1 MGELRLHNLT
11 IRFGAR
17 TVVEDFSLVVHDG
30 EMASL
35 LGPSGAGKT
44 TILKAVAGL
53 LTPAA
58 GDILIDGKP
67 VEGLA
72 PEKRDAVM
80 VFQEPLL
87 FPFMNVAQNVGFGLR
102 MRGLK
107 TAAAEIRV
115 RDILALTRLEGLEKR
130 KVHAL
135 SGGQQQRVA
144 LARALVLK
152 PSVLLLDEPLSNLDA
167 TLRQRMRDLILDIQ
181 AETRMTMLFV
191 THDQSEAL
199 MMSDRVALLL
209 DGRLRQVGPPR
220 ELFHQPGDPEVARF
234 FGGTNFFQ
242 GRVRNGCLH
251 SEFGVF
257 PIQPLVGNG
266 HLRTATIRPEDIRIA
281 PLGSGPAGGLT
292 GRIVKTSFEG
302 STTRL
307 VVACAAGDLTVLTPR
322 EGFAPGQEV
331 ALSLS
336 AQKIR
341 LFPST
346 ANRHFQN
353 AGPQHADDED

>member
-1 MGELRLHNLT
+1 MGELRLDNLT
-11 IRFGAR
+11 VRFGAR
-17 TVVEDFSLVVHDG
+17 TVVEGFSLLVRNG

-44 TILKAVAGL
+44 TILKTVAGL
-53 LTPAA
+53 LAPSV
-58 GDILIDGKP
+58 GEILIDGQA
-67 VEGLA
+67 VGGLA
-72 PEKRDAVM
+72 PEKRDVVM

-87 FPFMNVAQNVGFGLR
+87 FPFMNVAQNIGFGLR

-107 TAAAEIRV
+107 GPEVDARV
-115 RDILALTRLEGLEKR
+115 RDILSLTRLEGLEDR

-167 TLRQRMRDLILDIQ
+167 SLRQRMRDLILEIQ

-209 DGRLRQVGPPR
+209 KGRLRQVGPPR
-220 ELFHQPGDPEVARF
+220 ELFYEPADPEVARF

-242 GRVRNGCLH
+242 GHVRDGHLH
-251 SEFGVF
+251 CAFGIF
-257 PIQPLVGNG
+257 SIGPQTGNG
-266 HLRTATIRPEDIRIA
+266 HVRTATIRPEDIHIA
-281 PLGSGPAGGLT
+281 PLRPGSAGSVA
-292 GRIVKTSFEG
+292 GRVLKTSFEG
-302 STTRL
+302 STTR
-307 VVACAAGDLTVLTPR
+307 VVVTCAAGALTVLTPR

-331 ALSLS
+331 ELSLS
-336 AQKIR
+336 PEKIR
-341 LFPST
+341 LFPSAKT
-346 ANRHFQN
+346 GRS
-353 AGPQHADDED
+353 